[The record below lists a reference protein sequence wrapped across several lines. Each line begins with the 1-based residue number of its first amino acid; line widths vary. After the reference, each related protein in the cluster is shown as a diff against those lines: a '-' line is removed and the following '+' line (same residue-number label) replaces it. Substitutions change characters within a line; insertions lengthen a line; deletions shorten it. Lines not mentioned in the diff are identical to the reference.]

1 MKKGFTLIELLAVIV
16 VLAIIA
22 LIASPIIINIIDNA
36 KKKVAIDSAYG
47 YIEAVELQIGL
58 DELEEEKNYS
68 EKMIISDNP
77 FLDSLKIKGK
87 KPDSGMLTIDENNVI
102 KKADLCI
109 DDFYVLYENGE
120 AVIKDGECDFSIEQ
134 SLAYKIMEDINEKNP
149 NLNCSYENGAYSEN
163 CYFTGDRSKIT
174 TNKILYT
181 GFIWNIVNIE
191 PNGDLRLISEQPLTT
206 ISWGDSDNLDNSY
219 VGRWLR
225 AVFEEKIKDTSLYD
239 SIKDITIL
247 SEEEYLKYNGTNSY
261 LDTRTSMW
269 LKDTTNG
276 TVRIVSNT
284 GGVMNANYNEA
295 HGVRPVITISN
306 DFVTGSGT
314 YSDMYRIVTEKK
326 ENKKFKNGDF
336 IKLSNDYTVRV
347 IDNDSYKVILHG
359 ILSVNKD
366 FKNYVYEGSNI
377 ENYLENTFAQEDVIK
392 KYIDTE
398 EHEFNIG
405 KYELGGNFKT
415 TSTEIYKGFIAL
427 PTIGELFSGS
437 DLFIQIQ
444 NQNVVSYLPDLSN
457 QNSNQWLLTPHL
469 NGNYVIGYNGF
480 EKVTNNNAYGI
491 RPVFHLKNDIE
502 IKSGDGSPLN
512 PYILK

>member
-22 LIASPIIINIIDNA
+22 LIASPIILNIIESS

-58 DELEEEKNYS
+58 EELEEEKNYS

-120 AVIKDGECDFSIEQ
+120 AVIKDGKCDFSIEE

-206 ISWGDSDNLDNSY
+206 IFWGDSDNLDNSY

-225 AVFEEKIKDTSLYD
+225 AVFEEKKSAT
-239 SIKDITIL
+239 L
-247 SEEEYLKYNGTNSY
+247 SFFRNIFTAGYYKLCSY
-261 LDTRTSMW
+261 GCCFS
-269 LKDTTNG
+269 
-276 TVRIVSNT
+276 
-284 GGVMNANYNEA
+284 E
-295 HGVRPVITISN
+295 
-306 DFVTGSGT
+306 F
-314 YSDMYRIVTEKK
+314 
-326 ENKKFKNGDF
+326 
-336 IKLSNDYTVRV
+336 
-347 IDNDSYKVILHG
+347 G
-359 ILSVNKD
+359 I
-366 FKNYVYEGSNI
+366 
-377 ENYLENTFAQEDVIK
+377 
-392 KYIDTE
+392 
-398 EHEFNIG
+398 
-405 KYELGGNFKT
+405 
-415 TSTEIYKGFIAL
+415 
-427 PTIGELFSGS
+427 
-437 DLFIQIQ
+437 
-444 NQNVVSYLPDLSN
+444 
-457 QNSNQWLLTPHL
+457 
-469 NGNYVIGYNGF
+469 
-480 EKVTNNNAYGI
+480 
-491 RPVFHLKNDIE
+491 
-502 IKSGDGSPLN
+502 
-512 PYILK
+512 

>member
-1 MKKGFTLIELLAVIV
+1 MKKGFTLVELLAVIV

-22 LIASPIIINIIDNA
+22 LIASPIIINIIESS

-47 YIEAVELQIGL
+47 YIEALELKIAL
-58 DELEEEKNYS
+58 DELSDNQNFS

-77 FLDSLKIKGK
+77 FLDSLVIKGE
-87 KPDSGMLTIDENNVI
+87 KPTSGMLTMDKNYII

-109 DDFYVLYENGE
+109 NGYYVLYENGE
-120 AVIKDGECDFSIEQ
+120 AIIVDKKCDFSIEQ

-149 NLNCSYENGAYSEN
+149 NLNCSYKNGVYSEN

-181 GFIWNIVNIE
+181 GFVWNIVNIE

-206 ISWGDSDNLDNSY
+206 ISWGNSDNLNTSY
-219 VGRWLR
+219 VGNWLR
-225 AVFEEKIKDTSLYD
+225 TVFEEKIKDTNLYD

-247 SEEEYLKYNGTNSY
+247 SEKEYLDYNGTNSY

-269 LKDTTNG
+269 LKDTING

-284 GGVMNANYNEA
+284 GEVKNANYNEA

-314 YSDMYRIVTEKK
+314 YDDMYKIVTEKK
-326 ENKKFKNGDF
+326 ETKAFKNGDF
-336 IKLSNDYTVRV
+336 IKINDKYTVRV
-347 IDNDSYKVILHG
+347 VDNDSYKVILHG
-359 ILSVNKD
+359 ILNINKD
-366 FKNYVYEGSNI
+366 FKNFVYEGSNI
-377 ENYLENTFAQEDVIK
+377 ENYLVNTFSQEDGIK
-392 KYIDTE
+392 NYIDTN

-405 KYELGGNFKT
+405 KYELGGDFKT
-415 TSTEIYKGFIAL
+415 TSREIYKGFIAL

-437 DLFIQIQ
+437 DLFIQIY
-444 NQNVVSYLPDLSN
+444 NNNNVSYIPDLNN
-457 QNSNQWLLTPHL
+457 QTNNQWLLTPHL

-480 EKVTNNNAYGI
+480 EKITNNNGYGI
-491 RPVFHLKNDIE
+491 RPVFHLKKDVQ